1 MTKKEIIDVME
12 LCFCGTRIEWTGSLD
27 NALHRGVVDE
37 FHPNHGA
44 EEAYLGVIEPGHY
57 IPVLGA
63 SEIENIQILEE
74 RNHDA

>member
-1 MTKKEIIDVME
+1 MTRKEIINVME
-12 LCFCGTRIEWTGSLD
+12 LCSCGTRIEWTGNLD
-27 NALHRGVVDE
+27 NTLHRGVVDE
-37 FHPNHGA
+37 FHPN
-44 EEAYLGVIEPGHY
+44 LGVIEPGHY